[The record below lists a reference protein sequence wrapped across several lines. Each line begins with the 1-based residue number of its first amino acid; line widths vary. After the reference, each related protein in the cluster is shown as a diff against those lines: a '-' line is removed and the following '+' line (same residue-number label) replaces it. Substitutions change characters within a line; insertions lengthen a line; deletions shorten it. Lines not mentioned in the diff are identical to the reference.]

1 MRIGGAIMAWDIMNM
16 IAVMA
21 FAFSGAIVAMSER
34 YDFFGTYMLGIATA
48 FAGGIIRNIALDVP
62 VVHVWEQ
69 GIFFYVAVT
78 IITIAYFFPKSW
90 VMFMDRWNVYTDA
103 VGLSAFAVGGAMFA
117 LEQGFPL
124 GGVMFA
130 SLLTGVGG
138 GITRDVLAQRRPM
151 VLHQEIYAVWA
162 MGAGFVA
169 GMGWVDL
176 DSVIQMYGLFIV
188 ILCLRLL
195 SFHMGWHLRFRDFYR
210 M

>member
-1 MRIGGAIMAWDIMNM
+1 MAWDILNM

-34 YDFFGTYMLGIATA
+34 YDIFGTYMLGLATA
-48 FAGGIIRNIALDVP
+48 FVGGIIRNIALDVP

-69 GIFFYVAVT
+69 GIFFYVGIAT
-78 IITIAYFFPKSW
+78 ITVAYFFPKSW

-103 VGLSAFAVGGAMFA
+103 IGLSAFAIGGAMFA
-117 LEQGFPL
+117 MDQGFPL

-130 SLLTGVGG
+130 ALLTGVGG
-138 GITRDVLAQRRPM
+138 GMTRDVLAQRRPM

-162 MGAGFVA
+162 MAAGFVV
-169 GMGWVDL
+169 GMGWVNL
-176 DSVIQMYGLFIV
+176 DSVVQMYSLFVAV
-188 ILCLRLL
+188 IALRIT

-210 M
+210 I